1 MTQYETKKLE
11 REEQDRIKQLE
22 FKHQEQ
28 QLKIKTAGY
37 TEPVLKAMILESTEN
52 IYKTLNI
59 KDMKVVNIGGGSS
72 ANGGSQ
78 DPAGQLIGQVLASY
92 KAIQEGMQW
101 YVKAIL
107 S

>member
-1 MTQYETKKLE
+1 
-11 REEQDRIKQLE
+11 
-22 FKHQEQ
+22 
-28 QLKIKTAGY
+28 
-37 TEPVLKAMILESTEN
+37 MILESTEN

-92 KAIQEGMQW
+92 KAIQEGM
-101 YVKAIL
+101 
-107 S
+107 